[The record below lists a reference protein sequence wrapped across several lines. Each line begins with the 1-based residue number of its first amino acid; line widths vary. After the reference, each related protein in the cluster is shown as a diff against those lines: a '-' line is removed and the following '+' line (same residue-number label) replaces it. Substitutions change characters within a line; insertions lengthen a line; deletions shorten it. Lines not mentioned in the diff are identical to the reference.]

1 MKKILVLA
9 TGWHFSSHFYE
20 EMVKQKVP
28 DGWEV
33 DYFCVAH
40 RAPEDENT
48 IGEKQNI
55 RDSEPE
61 NFLVEMDKQ
70 MNEYPI
76 TEEDLTNLGWIY
88 LLEDNTCCDG
98 EIFNQW
104 ADNENHNYEDYD
116 IICLTH
122 DDNYILSDNL
132 FMDMLENNIKVHKP
146 IIHSRYGVANHQF
159 KTEEVAINDIDWM
172 FLENGYS
179 EHVPKAFTPR
189 SSFCF
194 FKKELVDLLP
204 DNRFDITETVTGN
217 KLMSRVGETKS
228 FDEHMDLNDW
238 NSPVGTLREWLYNVK
253 PDLGMLNHCGWFS
266 VSAQRVSRYCVE
278 GERGLV
284 SKHQSDCGKYVPSL
298 LRQLEE
304 IGMV

>member
-9 TGWHFSSHFYE
+9 TGWHFSSYFYE
-20 EMVKQKVP
+20 KMIEQKVP
-28 DGWEV
+28 KGYKI
-33 DYFCVAH
+33 DYYCVAH
-40 RAPEDENT
+40 R
-48 IGEKQNI
+48 
-55 RDSEPE
+55 EPE
-61 NFLVEMDKQ
+61 NKNTINEKESIRNLNAENFLLEMDKQ
-70 MNEYPI
+70 MYEYPI
-76 TEEDLTNLGWIY
+76 TTKKLKDLGWEFI
-88 LLEDNTCCDG
+88 LKDNTCCDV

-104 ADNENHNYEDYD
+104 SDDYDYKEYD

-122 DDNYILSDNL
+122 DDNYILSNNIFVDI
-132 FMDMLENNIKVHKP
+132 LENNIKIHKP
-146 IIHSRYGVANHQF
+146 IIESRYGVSNHQF
-159 KTEEVAINDIDWM
+159 NTKEVRINDMDWM

-204 DNRFDITETVTGN
+204 NNRFDITETVTGN

-253 PDLGMLNHCGWFS
+253 PNLGMLNHCGWFS
-266 VSAQRVSRYCVE
+266 TSAQRVSRYCVE

-298 LRQLEE
+298 LKQLKE